1 MGIGLGCRDQVAAM
15 HRIGKLNGD
24 VGLGW
29 CCACE
34 LGPCQAQGQDGRVR
48 VMVRVRVGL
57 SPVVGTYGWVKIG

>member
-15 HRIGKLNGD
+15 HRIGKLNGG

-34 LGPCQAQGQDGRVR
+34 SGPCQAQGQDANDDACQCSQNYYFCHTHV
-48 VMVRVRVGL
+48 
-57 SPVVGTYGWVKIG
+57 